1 MRGATTLQCNPGL
14 PASCVR
20 ALVYYVQA
28 PAGPIAQLARSTSPP
43 YSVTWN
49 TANGAYPDG
58 EYGLSCTIE
67 TPQGEGT
74 GAVINVKVRNFSLD
88 GSHRDEGHTG
98 LQWTSVLDIPGSKGQ
113 VVWNG
118 AEAHYME
125 GQALTSR
132 SQATTGDTSYR
143 VEATVVHAV
152 PRPGTWSFR
161 FDRALKPGSLQAV
174 AGNVVRITG
183 DTIVFRVAGTP
194 GERIVFKL
202 ETR

>member
-1 MRGATTLQCNPGL
+1 VTTLQCNPGV
-14 PASCVR
+14 PSNCVR
-20 ALVYYVQA
+20 SMNYYVQF
-28 PAGPIAQLARSTSPP
+28 PAGPIAPLARSTSPP

-58 EYGLSCTIE
+58 EYGLSCAIE
-67 TPQGEGT
+67 TPQSEGT
-74 GAVINVKVRNFSLD
+74 GAVISVKVRNNSFNPSREND
-88 GSHRDEGHTG
+88 EHRG

-132 SQATTGDTSYR
+132 SQATTGDTTYR

-161 FDRALKPGSLQAV
+161 FDRALRPGSLQAV
-174 AGNVVRITG
+174 AGNVVRVTG
-183 DTIVFRVAGTP
+183 DTIVFRVTGTP